1 MNDIKKAVESIVGRR
16 NTYTNAEDY
25 YRGSQGELFAH
36 EKWGKLFRAN
46 GTYVLNYAKTV
57 VDTVLDRL
65 EIASVKGVEA
75 GADETINRIFES
87 NDLVIDSTEIHRRT
101 LMYGDCYAIVWP
113 DEEGEVQ
120 ITYNA
125 PLTTVVIY
133 DVENPRKKDYAA
145 KAWETL
151 NAFGKKQTNL
161 NLYYADR
168 IEKFT
173 RQGELDGGA
182 AEAHTWT
189 ATEVVENPFGE
200 VPVFHFRTH
209 RPYGTPEHA
218 AAIGPQDAIN
228 KMVNNHML
236 TVDYQGAPQ
245 RYALSSFGNQSE
257 FQDFDDDDTIREN
270 LNGLK
275 SGPGEF
281 WYLNGVTQVGQ
292 FAPADPAV
300 FTGPILEYVKSMA
313 SLTQT
318 PLHYFQN
325 NGQFA
330 SGEALRTAEAPL
342 VKKVRDRQLSLGATW
357 REVFRFALRIEG
369 IESDVQVNWQS
380 VESMDSTDMWSIA
393 QIKRA
398 MGIPLIT
405 VLTEMGYD
413 LEVAREI
420 AEEVK
425 KAEEEAA
432 KAAAAGATAPGA
444 APTVTDLSIG
454 MNAHNAALKA
464 AKDNRQ
470 AQTGAGESA
479 TGN

>member
-1 MNDIKKAVESIVGRR
+1 MSTDIKKAVETIVGRR

-25 YRGSQGELFAH
+25 YRGSQGEIFAH
-36 EKWGKLFRAN
+36 ERWNKLFRDN

-65 EIASVKGVEA
+65 EIASVKGVGGEA
-75 GADETINRIFES
+75 DKAINKIWEQ
-87 NDLVIDSTEIHRRT
+87 NDLVIDATEIHRRA
-101 LMYGDCYAIVWP
+101 LIFGDCYAIVWP

-133 DVENPRKKDYAA
+133 DAENPRKKSYAA
-145 KAWETL
+145 KAWESL
-151 NAFGKKQTNL
+151 NVFGKKQTNL
-161 NLYYADR
+161 NLYYEDR
-168 IEKFT
+168 IEKYT
-173 RQGELDGGA
+173 RQGELDTGA

-189 ATEVVENPFGE
+189 AGEVVENPFGQ

-245 RYALSSFGNQSE
+245 RYALSSYGNGSE
-257 FQDFDDDDTIREN
+257 MTDFDDDDTAREN
-270 LNGLK
+270 IAGLK

-292 FAPADPAV
+292 FAPADPTT
-300 FTGPILEYVKSMA
+300 FTGPILEYVKAMA

-342 VKKVRDRQLSLGATW
+342 VKKVRDRQIAFGAAW
-357 REVFRFALRIEG
+357 REVFRFALVIEG
-369 IESDVQVNWQS
+369 IEADVQVKWQS
-380 VESMDSTDMWSIA
+380 VESMDSTDSWSIA
-393 QIKRA
+393 QIKRGL
-398 MGIPLIT
+398 GIPLEM

-413 LEVAREI
+413 LEIAKEI
-420 AEEVK
+420 AAEVEK
-425 KAEEEAA
+425 NETQTTT
-432 KAAAAGATAPGA
+432 GA
-444 APTVTDLSIG
+444 TDLSVG
-454 MNAHNAALKA
+454 MNAHNAALA
-464 AKDNRQ
+464 AQ
-470 AQTGAGESA
+470 AAQNKTEGE
-479 TGN
+479 

>member
-1 MNDIKKAVESIVGRR
+1 MNDIKKAVATLVDRR
-16 NTYTNAEDY
+16 GLYENAENY
-25 YRGSQGELFAH
+25 YRGSQEEIFANHKWSHLFK
-36 EKWGKLFRAN
+36 EN
-46 GTYVLNYAKTV
+46 GRYILNYAKTV

-65 EIASVKGVEA
+65 EIASVKGVGEA
-75 GADETINRIFES
+75 ADSALNKIWEQNE
-87 NDLVIDSTEIHRRT
+87 LHIDATEIHRRA
-101 LMYGDCYAIVWP
+101 LIYGECYAIVWP

-125 PLTTVVIY
+125 PLTTIMIY
-133 DVENPRKKDYAA
+133 DEENPRKKSYAA
-145 KAWETL
+145 KAWETV
-151 NAFGKKQTNL
+151 NVFGKTQTNL

-168 IEKFT
+168 IEKFS
-173 RQGELDGGA
+173 RAGALDTA
-182 AEAHTWT
+182 AADPNNWT
-189 ATEVVENPFGE
+189 AGEVVENPFGE

-245 RYALSSFGNQSE
+245 RYALSNYGNASE
-257 FQDFDDDDTIREN
+257 FQDFDEDDTVREN
-270 LNGLK
+270 LASLK
-275 SGPGEF
+275 AGPGEF

-292 FAPADPAV
+292 FSPADPSV
-300 FTGPILEYVKSMA
+300 FTGPILDYVKSMA

-342 VKKVRDRQLSLGATW
+342 IKKVRDRQNAFGATW

-369 IESDVQVNWQS
+369 IEVDVQMKWHTA
-380 VESMDSTDMWSIA
+380 ESIDTTDAWNVAS
-393 QIKRA
+393 IKRG
-398 MGIPLIT
+398 MGIPLVI

-413 LEVAREI
+413 LELAEEI
-420 AEEVK
+420 AEAVK
-425 KAEEEAA
+425 KEEEEAA
-432 KAAAAGATAPGA
+432 AKGVQLDGVADNGAPGLA
-444 APTVTDLSIG
+444 TG
-454 MNAHNAALKA
+454 MNAHNLAVQAAANQRKG
-464 AKDNRQ
+464 Q
-470 AQTGAGESA
+470 AQPAE
-479 TGN
+479 N

>member
-1 MNDIKKAVESIVGRR
+1 MSTNIKRAVEAIVGRR
-16 NTYTNAEDY
+16 NTYVNAEDY
-25 YRGSQGELFAH
+25 YRGSQSELFAN
-36 EKWGKLFRAN
+36 EKWGKMFRAN

-57 VDTVLDRL
+57 VDTVVDRL
-65 EIASVKGVEA
+65 EISSIKGVAA
-75 GADETINRIFES
+75 GADEAINRIFEQ

-113 DEEGEVQ
+113 DEEGQVQ

-133 DVENPRKKDYAA
+133 DVENPRKKDFAA
-145 KAWETL
+145 KAWETVDS
-151 NAFGKKQTNL
+151 FGKTVTNL
-161 NLYYADR
+161 NLYYANR
-168 IEKFT
+168 IDKFT
-173 RQGELDGGA
+173 RRGALDSGA
-182 AEAHTWT
+182 AEAHNWT
-189 ATEVVENPFGE
+189 YTTSVENPFGE

-218 AAIGPQDAIN
+218 AGIGPQDAIN

-245 RYALSSFGNQSE
+245 RYALSSGGNSSE
-257 FQDFDDDDTIREN
+257 FNDFDDDDTIREN
-270 LNGLK
+270 LSGLK

-292 FAPADPAV
+292 FAPADPTV

-342 VKKVRDRQLSLGATW
+342 IKKVKDRQAALGATW
-357 REVFRFALRIEG
+357 REVFRFALRIDG
-369 IESDVQVNWQS
+369 IESDVQVKWS
-380 VESMDSTDMWSIA
+380 SAESMDSTDAWSIA
-393 QIKRA
+393 QIKVGI
-398 MGIPLIT
+398 GIPMVT

-413 LEVAREI
+413 LEVAQQIADEI
-420 AEEVK
+420 EK
-425 KAEEEAA
+425 NKAVAA
-432 KAAAAGATAPGA
+432 PAAA
-444 APTVTDLSIG
+444 TDLSVG
-454 MNAHNAALKA
+454 MNAHNAALA
-464 AKDNRQ
+464 AQ
-470 AQTGAGESA
+470 AAQNDTTGE
-479 TGN
+479 

>member
-1 MNDIKKAVESIVGRR
+1 MNDIKQAVETIVGRR
-16 NTYTNAEDY
+16 NTYVNAENY
-25 YRGSQGELFAH
+25 YRGSQDELFAH
-36 EKWGKLFRAN
+36 EKWSKLFRAN
-46 GTYVLNYAKTV
+46 GTYVLNFAKTV

-65 EIASVKGVEA
+65 EISSVKGVED
-75 GADETINRIFES
+75 GADEAINKIWETNELTI
-87 NDLVIDSTEIHRRT
+87 DATEIHRRT

-113 DEEGEVQ
+113 DEDGEVQ
-120 ITYNA
+120 ITYNS
-125 PLTTVVIY
+125 PLTTVMLY
-133 DVENPRKKDYAA
+133 DVENPRKKRVAV
-145 KAWETL
+145 KAWESL
-151 NAFGKKQTNL
+151 NVFGKTETRL
-161 NLYYADR
+161 NLYYPDR
-168 IEKFT
+168 IEKYV
-173 RQGELDGGA
+173 RQGALDSGA
-182 AEAHTWT
+182 AEAHTWN
-189 ATEVVENPFGE
+189 ATESIENPFGE
-200 VPVFHFRTH
+200 LPVFHFRTH
-209 RPYGTPEHA
+209 RPYGTPEHG

-245 RYALSSFGNQSE
+245 RYALSAYGNSAE
-257 FQDFDDDDTIREN
+257 FSDFDDDDTVREN
-270 LNGLK
+270 IAGLK

-292 FAPADPAV
+292 FPAADPTV
-300 FTGPILEYVKSMA
+300 FTGPILDYVKSMA

-342 VKKVRDRQLSLGATW
+342 VKKVRDRQIAFGATW

-369 IESDVQVNWQS
+369 IDTDVQIKWQS

-398 MGIPLIT
+398 MGIPLVT

-413 LEVAREI
+413 LELAKEI

-432 KAAAAGATAPGA
+432 KKAAAGLGAPGA
-444 APTVTDLSIG
+444 APSVTDLSVG

-464 AKDNRQ
+464 AKDQRQ